1 MNTRLLTGS
10 GLAIAV
16 VLFFTVNVL
25 SHVALRSA
33 RVDLTEQRL
42 YTLSEGSRNIL
53 QSLDEPVTLRFYLS
67 KKLAVELA
75 GIRGYTNRVL
85 ELLEEYEQASGGTLI
100 LHVIDPEPFSE
111 EEDRAVGYGLRGVP
125 LNQGNAQFYFGLV
138 GSNATDDRELI
149 PFFQQSREEFL
160 EYDLTKLV
168 YRLANPKQKIVGLL
182 STLPLDGGPQMPF
195 PQTPGGGPP
204 WMIMDSIRELMD
216 VKVLDKAVTDVPD
229 DVDVLMVVHPKQLG
243 APTLYAIDQFVL
255 RGGRAV
261 VFVDPHAE
269 ADRVLPNPRNP
280 MGMQGPRN
288 SDLGPIFDA
297 WGIEL
302 VDGKVVG
309 DLPLAK
315 RVNFQ
320 KEDRMMVADYPVW
333 IDLTPRQLNA
343 DDVVTAKL
351 PNIAMA
357 SAGVLRKKEDSG
369 IEWTPLMETDDQA
382 MQIEAA
388 RLQFLP
394 DVEGILR
401 DYQPGDETLVLAARL
416 TGTVNTAF
424 PGGRPPAENPEEPKE
439 PETAGADQEIEQP
452 PHVAESAEPI
462 NVIVVADTDM
472 LQDRF
477 WVQSQNFLGQRLGI
491 PTAANNDFVTNAL
504 DNLTG
509 SHDLI
514 SVRNR
519 GSFSRPFTLV
529 RAIQQEAE
537 ARFRQKEQ
545 ALQQR
550 LKDTERKIQD
560 LQSRKEDQT
569 TIILSAEQQAAL
581 EGFRQELVVT
591 RKELRNVQHE
601 LQKNIDSL
609 ENVVKFLNI
618 GLMPLVIAVGG
629 VVLGAWNMRRR
640 GTAATDRNPGP
651 SHDQDA

>member
-10 GLAIAV
+10 GLAVAV
-16 VLFFTVNVL
+16 VLFVTVNVL

-53 QSLDEPVTLRFYLS
+53 QSLDEPVTLRFYVS
-67 KKLAVELA
+67 KKLAVELP
-75 GIRGYTNRVL
+75 GIQGYTNRVL
-85 ELLEEYEQASGGTLI
+85 ELLQEYEQAAGGNLI

-125 LNQGNAQFYFGLV
+125 LDRGNVQFYFGLA
-138 GSNATDDRELI
+138 GTNATDDRELI

-168 YRLANPKQKIVGLL
+168 YRLAHPKQKVVGLL
-182 STLPLDGGPQMPF
+182 STLPVGGGPQMPF
-195 PQTPGGGPP
+195 PQARGSAP
-204 WMIMDSIRELMD
+204 WMIMDSIRDVMD
-216 VKVLDKAVTDVPD
+216 VKVLDKAVNDIPE
-229 DVDVLMVVHPKQLG
+229 DVDVLMVVHPKQLSD
-243 APTLYAIDQFVL
+243 PTLYAIDQFVL

-261 VFVDPHAE
+261 VFVDPHSE
-269 ADRVLPNPRNP
+269 ADRVLPNPQNP

-288 SDLGPIFDA
+288 SDLGPVFDA

-320 KEDRMMVADYPVW
+320 KEDRMMVVDYPVW

-343 DDVVTAKL
+343 EDVVTAKL
-351 PNIAMA
+351 PNLTMA
-357 SAGVLRKKEDSG
+357 SAGLLRKKEDSA
-369 IEWTPLMETDDQA
+369 IEMTPLVETDDQA
-382 MQIEAA
+382 MQIDSA

-401 DYQPGDETLVLAARL
+401 DYRPGEEPLVMAARL
-416 TGTVNTAF
+416 TGKVKTAF
-424 PGGRPPAENPEEPKE
+424 PDGRPEAATSDQNEP
-439 PETAGADQEIEQP
+439 GAPGDDKQTERP
-452 PHVAESAEPI
+452 PHLAESAEPI

-477 WVQSQNFLGQRLGI
+477 WVQTQNFLGQRIGI
-491 PTAANNDFVTNAL
+491 PTSANNDFVTNAL

-529 RAIQQEAE
+529 RTIQQEAE

-545 ALQQR
+545 ALQLR
-550 LKDTERKIQD
+550 LKETERKIQE
-560 LQSRKEDQT
+560 LESGKEDQST
-569 TIILSAEQQAAL
+569 VILSAEQEAAL
-581 EGFRQELVVT
+581 EGFRQELVAT
-591 RKELRNVQHE
+591 RKELRNVQHA
-601 LQKNIDSL
+601 LQKNIETL

-618 GLMPLVIAVGG
+618 GVMPLVIAAAG
-629 VVLGAWNMRRR
+629 VVFSAYTVRRR
-640 GTAATDRNPGP
+640 LRGNGSPPSPSGKGPG
-651 SHDQDA
+651 

>member
-25 SHVALRSA
+25 SHVTFRSA
-33 RVDLTEQRL
+33 RIDLTEQRL
-42 YTLSEGSRNIL
+42 YTLSEGSKNIL
-53 QSLDEPVTLRFYLS
+53 QGLDEPVTLRFYLS

-75 GIRGYTNRVL
+75 GIRGYTSRVL
-85 ELLEEYEQASGGTLI
+85 ELLQEYEQAAGGNLV

-111 EEDRAVGYGLRGVP
+111 EEDRAVGYGLQGVP
-125 LNQGNAQFYFGLV
+125 VDRGNVQFYFGLV
-138 GSNATDDRELI
+138 GTNATDDRELI

-195 PQTPGGGPP
+195 SQAAGGGQP
-204 WMIMDSIRELMD
+204 WMIMDSIREVME
-216 VKVLDKAVTDVPD
+216 VQVLDKAVNDVPE
-229 DVDVLMVVHPKQLG
+229 DVDVLMVVHPKQLS

-255 RGGRAV
+255 RGGRTI
-261 VFVDPHAE
+261 VFVDPHSE
-269 ADRVLPNPRNP
+269 ADRVLPNPQNP
-280 MGMQGPRN
+280 MGMQGPRS
-288 SDLGPIFDA
+288 SDLGPVFDA

-315 RVNFQ
+315 RVNFP
-320 KEDRMMVADYPVW
+320 KEGRMMVADYPVW

-343 DDVVTAKL
+343 EDVVTAKL
-351 PNIAMA
+351 PNLTLA
-357 SAGVLRKKEDSG
+357 SAGILRKKEGSTV
-369 IEWTPLMETDDQA
+369 EWTALVETDEQA

-388 RLQFLP
+388 RLQFMP

-401 DYQPGDETLVLAARL
+401 GYQPGNETLVLAARL
-416 TGTVNTAF
+416 TGKVKTAF
-424 PGGRPPAENPEEPKE
+424 PDGRPPAEETDEPKE
-439 PETAGADQEIEQP
+439 PEAAQNDKQTGQR

-462 NVIVVADTDM
+462 NVIVVADADM

-477 WVQSQNFLGQRLGI
+477 WVQSQNFLGQRIGI

-519 GSFSRPFTLV
+519 GSFARPFTLV

-537 ARFRQKEQ
+537 ARYRQKEQ

-560 LQSRKEDQT
+560 LQRRKEDQT
-569 TIILSAEQQAAL
+569 TIILSPEQQAAL
-581 EGFRQELVVT
+581 EGFRQELVAT
-591 RKELRNVQHE
+591 RKALRNVQHE

-609 ENVVKFLNI
+609 EAVVKFMNI

-640 GTAATDRNPGP
+640 QRR
-651 SHDQDA
+651 S

>member
-1 MNTRLLTGS
+1 M
-10 GLAIAV
+10 AIAV

-25 SHVALRSA
+25 SHVVFRST
-33 RVDLTEQRL
+33 RIDLTEQRL

-53 QSLDEPVTLRFYLS
+53 QGLDEPVTLRFYLS

-75 GIRGYTNRVL
+75 GIRGYTSRVL
-85 ELLEEYEQASGGTLI
+85 ELLQEYEQAAAGHLI

-125 LNQGNAQFYFGLV
+125 IDQGNAQFYFGLV
-138 GSNATDDRELI
+138 GTNATDDRELI

-168 YRLANPKQKIVGLL
+168 YRLANPKQKVVGLL

-195 PQTPGGGPP
+195 PQAAGGGPP
-204 WMIMDSIRELMD
+204 WMIMDSIREVME
-216 VKVLDKAVTDVPD
+216 VKVLDKAVTDIPE
-229 DVDVLMVVHPKQLG
+229 DVDVLMVVHPKGLSD
-243 APTLYAIDQFVL
+243 PTLYAIDQFVL

-261 VFVDPHAE
+261 VFVDPHSE

-288 SDLGPIFDA
+288 SDLGPVFDA

-302 VDGKVVG
+302 VDDKVVG

-333 IDLTPRQLNA
+333 IDLTPRQLNTE
-343 DDVVTAKL
+343 DVVTAKL
-351 PNIAMA
+351 PNLTMA
-357 SAGVLRKKEDSG
+357 SAGVLRKKEDSAV
-369 IEWTPLMETDDQA
+369 EWTPLVETDDQA

-416 TGTVNTAF
+416 TGKVKTAF
-424 PGGRPPAENPEEPKE
+424 PDGRPSAADPEEPKE
-439 PETAGADQEIEQP
+439 PESAGADQETGQH

-477 WVQSQNFLGQRLGI
+477 WVQSQNFLGQRIGI

-560 LQSRKEDQT
+560 LQKRKEDQT

-581 EGFRQELVVT
+581 EGFRQDLVAT
-591 RKELRNVQHE
+591 RKALRNVQHE

-640 GTAATDRNPGP
+640 QRG
-651 SHDQDA
+651 S

>member
-1 MNTRLLTGS
+1 MNARLLTGG

-25 SHVALRSA
+25 SHVAFRSA

-42 YTLSEGSRNIL
+42 YTLSEGSRTIL
-53 QSLDEPVTLRFYLS
+53 QGLDEPVTLRFYLS

-85 ELLEEYEQASGGTLI
+85 ELLQEYEQAAGGNLV

-125 LNQGNAQFYFGLV
+125 IDQGNAQFYFGLV
-138 GSNATDDRELI
+138 GTNATDDRELI
-149 PFFQQSREEFL
+149 PFFQQSREAFL

-168 YRLANPKQKIVGLL
+168 YRLANPKQKVVGLL
-182 STLPLDGGPQMPF
+182 STLPLAGGPQMPF
-195 PQTPGGGPP
+195 PQAVGGGPP
-204 WMIMDSIRELMD
+204 WMIMDSIREVME
-216 VKVLDKAVTDVPD
+216 VKVLDKAVTDIPE
-229 DVDVLMVVHPKQLG
+229 DVDVLMVVHPKRLG
-243 APTLYAIDQFVL
+243 TPTLYAIDQFVL

-269 ADRVLPNPRNP
+269 ADRVLPNPRNS

-288 SDLGPIFDA
+288 SDLGPVFDA

-302 VDGKVVG
+302 IDGKVVG

-333 IDLTPRQLNA
+333 IDLMPRQLNA
-343 DDVVTAKL
+343 EDVVTAKL
-351 PNIAMA
+351 PNLTLA
-357 SAGVLRKKEDSG
+357 SAGILRKKEDSA
-369 IEWTPLMETDDQA
+369 IEWTPLVETDDQA

-388 RLQFLP
+388 RLQFMP
-394 DVEGILR
+394 DVEGILQ
-401 DYQPGDETLVLAARL
+401 DYRPGNEPLVLAARL
-416 TGTVNTAF
+416 TGEVKTAF
-424 PGGRPPAENPEEPKE
+424 PDGRPPAEETGEPKK
-439 PETAGADQEIEQP
+439 PETASAGKETEPP

-477 WVQSQNFLGQRLGI
+477 WVQSQNFLGQRIGI

-514 SVRNR
+514 SVRSR

-537 ARFRQKEQ
+537 ARYRQKEQ

-560 LQSRKEDQT
+560 LQKRKEDQT

-581 EGFRQELVVT
+581 EGFRQELVAT
-591 RKELRNVQHE
+591 RKALRNVQHE

-609 ENVVKFLNI
+609 ENIVKFLNI

-640 GTAATDRNPGP
+640 QRGN
-651 SHDQDA
+651 

>member
-1 MNTRLLTGS
+1 MNIRLLTGS
-10 GLAIAV
+10 GLAVAV

-25 SHVALRSA
+25 SHVAFRSA

-42 YTLSEGSRNIL
+42 YTLTEGSRNIL
-53 QSLDEPVTLRFYLS
+53 QGLDEPVTLRLYLS
-67 KKLAVELA
+67 KKLAVELP
-75 GIRGYTNRVL
+75 GIQGYTNRVL
-85 ELLEEYEQASGGTLI
+85 ELVQEYEQAAGGNLI

-125 LNQGNAQFYFGLV
+125 LDAGNTQFYFGLV
-138 GSNATDDRELI
+138 GTNATDDRELI

-168 YRLANPKQKIVGLL
+168 YRLGNPKQKVVGLL
-182 STLPLDGGPQMPF
+182 STLPVDGGPQMPF
-195 PQTPGGGPP
+195 SQAPGGSAP
-204 WMIMDSIRELMD
+204 WMIMDSIRELME
-216 VKVLDKAVTDVPD
+216 VKVLDKAVTEIPEA
-229 DVDVLMVVHPKQLG
+229 VDVLMVVHPKRLG
-243 APTLYAIDQFVL
+243 EPTLYAIDQFVL
-255 RGGRAV
+255 RGGHAV
-261 VFVDPHAE
+261 VFVDPHSE
-269 ADRVLPNPRNP
+269 ADRVLPNPQNP
-280 MGMQGPRN
+280 MGMQAPRN
-288 SDLGPIFDA
+288 SDLGRVFDA

-315 RVNFQ
+315 KVNFQ
-320 KEDRMMVADYPVW
+320 KQSRMMVADYPVW

-343 DDVVTAKL
+343 EDVVTAKL
-351 PNIAMA
+351 PNLTMA
-357 SAGVLRKKEDSG
+357 SAGILRKKEDSET
-369 IEWTPLMETDDQA
+369 EWTPLMETDDQA
-382 MQIEAA
+382 MQIDAA
-388 RLQFLP
+388 RLRMMP
-394 DVEGILR
+394 DVEGLLR
-401 DYQPGDETLVLAARL
+401 DYRPEGETLVLAARL
-416 TGTVNTAF
+416 TGKVKTAF
-424 PGGRPPAENPEEPKE
+424 PDGRPEAADSEEPGNPGDDK
-439 PETAGADQEIEQP
+439 ASK
-452 PHVAESAEPI
+452 PHPHLAESADPI

-477 WVQSQNFLGQRLGI
+477 WVQVQNFLGQRIGI
-491 PTAANNDFVTNAL
+491 PTSANNDFVTNAL

-537 ARFRQKEQ
+537 MQFRQKEQ

-550 LKDTERKIQD
+550 LKETERKIQE
-560 LQSRKEDQT
+560 LQRTKEDQT
-569 TIILSAEQQAAL
+569 TVILSAEQEAAL
-581 EGFRQELVVT
+581 DGFRQELVAT

-601 LQKNIDSL
+601 LQKNIESL

-629 VVLGAWNMRRR
+629 VVFSAYTIRRR
-640 GTAATDRNPGP
+640 LRGNETRRK
-651 SHDQDA
+651 

>member
-1 MNTRLLTGS
+1 
-10 GLAIAV
+10 
-16 VLFFTVNVL
+16 
-25 SHVALRSA
+25 
-33 RVDLTEQRL
+33 
-42 YTLSEGSRNIL
+42 
-53 QSLDEPVTLRFYLS
+53 
-67 KKLAVELA
+67 
-75 GIRGYTNRVL
+75 
-85 ELLEEYEQASGGTLI
+85 
-100 LHVIDPEPFSE
+100 
-111 EEDRAVGYGLRGVP
+111 
-125 LNQGNAQFYFGLV
+125 
-138 GSNATDDRELI
+138 
-149 PFFQQSREEFL
+149 
-160 EYDLTKLV
+160 
-168 YRLANPKQKIVGLL
+168 
-182 STLPLDGGPQMPF
+182 
-195 PQTPGGGPP
+195 
-204 WMIMDSIRELMD
+204 MIMDSIREVME
-216 VKVLDKAVTDVPD
+216 VKVLDKAVTDIPE
-229 DVDVLMVVHPKQLG
+229 DVDVLMIVHPKRLD

-261 VFVDPHAE
+261 VFVDTHAE

-288 SDLGPIFDA
+288 SDLGPVFDA

-320 KEDRMMVADYPVW
+320 KQDRMMVADYPVW

-343 DDVVTAKL
+343 EDVVTAKL
-351 PNIAMA
+351 PNLTMA
-357 SAGVLRKKEDSG
+357 SAGILRKKEDSAV
-369 IEWTPLMETDDQA
+369 EWTPLVETDDQA

-416 TGTVNTAF
+416 TGKVKTAF
-424 PGGRPPAENPEEPKE
+424 PDGRPLVEETDEPKE
-439 PETAGADQEIEQP
+439 PETASVGKETEQR

-477 WVQSQNFLGQRLGI
+477 WVQSQNFLGQRIGI

-560 LQSRKEDQT
+560 LQKRKEDQT

-581 EGFRQELVVT
+581 EGFRQDLVAT
-591 RKELRNVQHE
+591 RKALRNVQHE

-629 VVLGAWNMRRR
+629 VVLGAWNIRRR
-640 GTAATDRNPGP
+640 HRGSVGAEE
-651 SHDQDA
+651 S

>member
-53 QSLDEPVTLRFYLS
+53 QGLDEPVTLRFYLS
-67 KKLAVELA
+67 KKLVVELP

-85 ELLEEYEQASGGTLI
+85 ELLQEYEQAAGGNLV

-111 EEDRAVGYGLRGVP
+111 EEDRAVGHGLRGVP
-125 LNQGNAQFYFGLV
+125 LNQGNVQFYFGLV
-138 GSNATDDRELI
+138 GTNATDDQELI

-182 STLPLDGGPQMPF
+182 STLPMDGGPQMPF
-195 PQTPGGGPP
+195 PQVPGGVPP
-204 WMIMDSIRELMD
+204 WMIMDSIREVME
-216 VKVLDKAVTDVPD
+216 VKVLDKAVTDIPEG
-229 DVDVLMVVHPKQLG
+229 VDVLMVVHPKRLG
-243 APTLYAIDQFVL
+243 DPTLYAIDQFVL

-261 VFVDPHAE
+261 VFVDPHSE

-288 SDLGPIFDA
+288 SDLGPVFDA

-320 KEDRMMVADYPVW
+320 KQARMAVADYPVW

-343 DDVVTAKL
+343 EDVVTGKL
-351 PNIAMA
+351 PNLTMA
-357 SAGVLRKKEDSG
+357 SAGVLRKTEDST
-369 IEWTPLMETDDQA
+369 IDWTPLVETDDQA
-382 MQIEAA
+382 MQIDAT
-388 RLQFLP
+388 RLQFMP

-401 DYQPGDETLVLAARL
+401 DYRPGDETLVLAARL
-416 TGTVNTAF
+416 TGKVNTAF
-424 PGGRPPAENPEEPKE
+424 PDGRPPAEEADK
-439 PETAGADQEIEQP
+439 PETSGGDKETEHP
-452 PHVAESAEPI
+452 PHLTESAEPI

-477 WVQSQNFLGQRLGI
+477 WVQVQNFLGQRIGI

-519 GSFSRPFTLV
+519 GSFLRPFTLV

-550 LKDTERKIQD
+550 LKDTERKIQE
-560 LQSRKEDQT
+560 LQSGKEDET
-569 TIILSAEQQAAL
+569 TIILSAEQEAAL
-581 EGFRQELVVT
+581 DGFRQELVVT

-601 LQKNIDSL
+601 LQKNIESL

-618 GLMPLVIAVGG
+618 GFMPLVIAVGS
-629 VVLGAWNMRRR
+629 VVFSVYNMRRR
-640 GTAATDRNPGP
+640 LRGHAPEP
-651 SHDQDA
+651 KVIP

>member
-1 MNTRLLTGS
+1 M
-10 GLAIAV
+10 
-16 VLFFTVNVL
+16 
-25 SHVALRSA
+25 
-33 RVDLTEQRL
+33 Q
-42 YTLSEGSRNIL
+42 
-53 QSLDEPVTLRFYLS
+53 
-67 KKLAVELA
+67 
-75 GIRGYTNRVL
+75 
-85 ELLEEYEQASGGTLI
+85 EYEQAAAGNLI

-125 LNQGNAQFYFGLV
+125 LDAGNTQFYFGLV
-138 GSNATDDRELI
+138 GTNATDDQELI

-168 YRLANPKQKIVGLL
+168 YRLGNPKQKVVGLL

-195 PQTPGGGPP
+195 AQAPGGSAP
-204 WMIMDSIRELMD
+204 WMIMDSIRELME
-216 VKVLDKAVTDVPD
+216 VKVLDKAVTEIPEA
-229 DVDVLMVVHPKQLG
+229 VDVLMVVHPKQLG
-243 APTLYAIDQFVL
+243 EPTLYAIDQFVL

-261 VFVDPHAE
+261 VFVDPHSE
-269 ADRVLPNPRNP
+269 ADRVLPNPQNP
-280 MGMQGPRN
+280 MGMQAPRN
-288 SDLGPIFDA
+288 SDLGRVFDA

-302 VDGKVVG
+302 VDEKVVG

-315 RVNFQ
+315 KVNFQ
-320 KEDRMMVADYPVW
+320 KQSRMMVADYPVW

-343 DDVVTAKL
+343 EDVVTAKL
-351 PNIAMA
+351 PNLTMA
-357 SAGVLRKKEDSG
+357 SAGVLRKKEGSAT
-369 IEWTPLMETDDQA
+369 EWTPLVETDDQA

-388 RLQFLP
+388 RLRMMP
-394 DVEGILR
+394 DVEGLLR
-401 DYQPGDETLVLAARL
+401 DYRPEGEPLTLAARL
-416 TGTVNTAF
+416 TGKVKTAF
-424 PGGRPPAENPEEPKE
+424 PDGKPEAADADPPGNP
-439 PETAGADQEIEQP
+439 GADKASKQP
-452 PHVAESAEPI
+452 PHLGESADPI

-477 WVQSQNFLGQRLGI
+477 WVQVQNFLGQRIGI
-491 PTAANNDFVTNAL
+491 PTSANNDFVTNAL

-537 ARFRQKEQ
+537 MQFRQKEQ

-550 LKDTERKIQD
+550 LKETERKIQE
-560 LQSRKEDQT
+560 LQSTKEDQT
-569 TIILSAEQQAAL
+569 TVILSTEQEAAL
-581 EGFRQELVVT
+581 DGFRQELVAT

-601 LQKNIDSL
+601 LQKNIESL

-629 VVLGAWNMRRR
+629 VVFSAYTIRRR
-640 GTAATDRNPGP
+640 LRGNETRTK
-651 SHDQDA
+651 

>member
-1 MNTRLLTGS
+1 MNIRLLTGS
-10 GLAIAV
+10 GLAVAV

-33 RVDLTEQRL
+33 RFDLTEQRL
-42 YTLSEGSRNIL
+42 YTLSEGSRKIL

-67 KKLAVELA
+67 KKLAVELP
-75 GIRGYTNRVL
+75 GIQGYTNRVL
-85 ELLEEYEQASGGTLI
+85 ELLQEYEQAAGGNLI

-111 EEDRAVGYGLRGVP
+111 EEDRAVGHGLRGVP
-125 LNQGNAQFYFGLV
+125 LDRGNVQFYFGLV
-138 GSNATDDRELI
+138 GTNATDGRELI

-168 YRLANPKQKIVGLL
+168 HRLANPEQKIVGLL
-182 STLPLDGGPQMPF
+182 STLPVAGGPQTPF
-195 PQTPGGGPP
+195 PQAQGSPP
-204 WMIMDSIRELMD
+204 WMIMDSIRDVME
-216 VKVLDKAVTDVPD
+216 VKVLDKAVTDIPA
-229 DVDVLMVVHPKQLG
+229 DVDVLMVVHPKRLSD
-243 APTLYAIDQFVL
+243 PTLYAIDQFVL

-261 VFVDPHAE
+261 VFVDPHSE
-269 ADRVLPNPRNP
+269 ADRVPPNPQNP
-280 MGMQGPRN
+280 MGMQGPRD
-288 SDLGPIFDA
+288 SDLGRVFDA

-302 VDGKVVG
+302 VNGKVAG

-320 KEDRMMVADYPVW
+320 KQSRMAVADYPVW

-343 DDVVTAKL
+343 EDVVTAKL
-351 PNIAMA
+351 PNLTMA
-357 SAGVLRKKEDSG
+357 SAGVLRKKEDSA
-369 IEWTPLMETDDQA
+369 IEWTPLVETDDQA
-382 MQIEAA
+382 MQIDAA
-388 RLQFLP
+388 RLQFMP
-394 DVEGILR
+394 DVEGLLR
-401 DYQPGDETLVLAARL
+401 DYRPGEETLVLAARL
-416 TGTVNTAF
+416 TGKVNTAF
-424 PGGRPPAENPEEPKE
+424 PDGRPEAGEAGK
-439 PETAGADQEIEQP
+439 PETAGAGKATEQH
-452 PHVAESAEPI
+452 PHLAESAEPI

-477 WVQSQNFLGQRLGI
+477 WVQVQNFLGQRIGI
-491 PTAANNDFVTNAL
+491 PTSANNDFVTNAL

-519 GSFSRPFTLV
+519 GSFTRPFTLV

-537 ARFRQKEQ
+537 VRFRQKEQ

-569 TIILSAEQQAAL
+569 TVILSAEQEAAL
-581 EGFRQELVVT
+581 EGFRQELVAT

-601 LQKNIDSL
+601 LQKNIETL

-618 GLMPLVIAVGG
+618 GLMPLAIAVGG
-629 VVLGAWNMRRR
+629 VVFSAYTMRRR
-640 GTAATDRNPGP
+640 N
-651 SHDQDA
+651 

>member
-1 MNTRLLTGS
+1 M
-10 GLAIAV
+10 AIAV

-25 SHVALRSA
+25 SHVAFRSA
-33 RVDLTEQRL
+33 RIDLTEQRL

-53 QSLDEPVTLRFYLS
+53 QGLDEPVTLRFYLS

-85 ELLEEYEQASGGTLI
+85 ELLQEYEQAAAGNLI

-125 LNQGNAQFYFGLV
+125 IDQGNAQFYFGLV
-138 GSNATDDRELI
+138 GTNATDDRELI

-168 YRLANPKQKIVGLL
+168 YRLANPKQKVVGLL

-195 PQTPGGGPP
+195 PQAASGGPP
-204 WMIMDSIRELMD
+204 WMIMDSIREVME
-216 VKVLDKAVTDVPD
+216 VKVLDKAVTEIPE
-229 DVDVLMVVHPKQLG
+229 DVDVLMVVHPKRLG
-243 APTLYAIDQFVL
+243 DPTLYAIDQFVL

-261 VFVDPHAE
+261 VFVDPHSE

-280 MGMQGPRN
+280 TGIQGPRN
-288 SDLGPIFDA
+288 SDLGPVFDA

-343 DDVVTAKL
+343 EDVVTAKL
-351 PNIAMA
+351 PNLTMA
-357 SAGVLRKKEDSG
+357 SAGILRKKEDSA
-369 IEWTPLMETDDQA
+369 IKWTPLVETDDQA

-388 RLQFLP
+388 RLQFMP

-401 DYQPGDETLVLAARL
+401 DYRPGDETLVLAARL
-416 TGTVNTAF
+416 TGKVKAAY
-424 PGGRPPAENPEEPKE
+424 PDGRPPAEETDEPKE
-439 PETAGADQEIEQP
+439 SEPANAGKETEQR

-477 WVQSQNFLGQRLGI
+477 WVQSQNFLGQRIGI

-537 ARFRQKEQ
+537 ARYRQKEQ

-560 LQSRKEDQT
+560 LQKRKEDQT

-581 EGFRQELVVT
+581 EGFRQELVTT
-591 RKELRNVQHE
+591 RKALRNVQHE
-601 LQKNIDSL
+601 LQKNIDGL

-640 GTAATDRNPGP
+640 QHG
-651 SHDQDA
+651 S

>member
-1 MNTRLLTGS
+1 M
-10 GLAIAV
+10 AIAV

-25 SHVALRSA
+25 SHVAFRSA

-53 QSLDEPVTLRFYLS
+53 KGLDEPVTLRFYLS

-75 GIRGYTNRVL
+75 GIRGYTSRVL
-85 ELLEEYEQASGGTLI
+85 ELLQEYEQAAAGHLI

-125 LNQGNAQFYFGLV
+125 IDQGNAQFHFGLV
-138 GSNATDDRELI
+138 GTNATDDRELI

-195 PQTPGGGPP
+195 PQAPGGGPP
-204 WMIMDSIRELMD
+204 WMIMDSIREVME
-216 VKVLDKAVTDVPD
+216 VKVLDKAVTDIPE

-243 APTLYAIDQFVL
+243 DPTLYAIDQFVL

-261 VFVDPHAE
+261 VFVDPHSE

-288 SDLGPIFDA
+288 SDLGPVFDA

-343 DDVVTAKL
+343 EDVVTAKL
-351 PNIAMA
+351 PNLTLA
-357 SAGVLRKKEDSG
+357 SAGVLRKKEDSAV
-369 IEWTPLMETDDQA
+369 EWTPLVETDDQA

-388 RLQFLP
+388 RLQFMP

-401 DYQPGDETLVLAARL
+401 DYRPGDETLVLAARL
-416 TGTVNTAF
+416 TGKVKTAF
-424 PGGRPPAENPEEPKE
+424 PDGRPPVEETDEPKE
-439 PETAGADQEIEQP
+439 PETASVGKETEQR

-477 WVQSQNFLGQRLGI
+477 WVQAQNFLGQRIGI

-560 LQSRKEDQT
+560 LQKRKEDQT

-581 EGFRQELVVT
+581 EGFRQDLVAT
-591 RKELRNVQHE
+591 RKALRNVQHE

-640 GTAATDRNPGP
+640 QRG
-651 SHDQDA
+651 S

>member
-1 MNTRLLTGS
+1 MNTRLLTGG

-25 SHVALRSA
+25 SHVTFRSA
-33 RVDLTEQRL
+33 RVDLTDQRL
-42 YTLSEGSRNIL
+42 YTLSEGTRNIL
-53 QSLDEPVTLRFYLS
+53 QGLDEPVTLRFYLS

-85 ELLEEYEQASGGTLI
+85 ELLHEYKQAAGGNLV

-125 LNQGNAQFYFGLV
+125 IDQGNAQFYFGLV
-138 GSNATDDRELI
+138 GTNATDDRELI

-168 YRLANPKQKIVGLL
+168 YRLANPKQKVVGLL

-195 PQTPGGGPP
+195 PQAASGGPP
-204 WMIMDSIRELMD
+204 WMIMDSIREVME
-216 VKVLDKAVTDVPD
+216 VKVLDKAVTDITE
-229 DVDVLMVVHPKQLG
+229 DVDVLMVVHPKRLG

-261 VFVDPHAE
+261 VFVDPHGE
-269 ADRVLPNPRNP
+269 ADRVPPNPRNP

-288 SDLGPIFDA
+288 SDLGPVFDA

-320 KEDRMMVADYPVW
+320 KEGRMTVADYPVW
-333 IDLTPRQLNA
+333 IDLPPRQLNA
-343 DDVVTAKL
+343 EDVVTAKL
-351 PNIAMA
+351 PNLTMA
-357 SAGVLRKKEDSG
+357 SAGVLRKKEDRAV
-369 IEWTPLMETDDQA
+369 EWTPLVETDDQA
-382 MQIEAA
+382 MQIDAA
-388 RLQFLP
+388 RLQFMP
-394 DVEGILR
+394 DVEGLLR
-401 DYQPGDETLVLAARL
+401 DYRPGDETLVLAARL
-416 TGTVNTAF
+416 TGKVKTAF
-424 PGGRPPAENPEEPKE
+424 PDGRPPAEEKGELKE
-439 PETAGADQEIEQP
+439 PETANTDEEP
-452 PHVAESAEPI
+452 NPLPHVAESAEPI

-477 WVQSQNFLGQRLGI
+477 WVQVQNFLGQRIGI
-491 PTAANNDFVTNAL
+491 PTAGNNDFVTNAL

-537 ARFRQKEQ
+537 ARYRQKEQ

-569 TIILSAEQQAAL
+569 TVILSAEQQTAL
-581 EGFRQELVVT
+581 EGFRQDLVVT

-601 LQKNIDSL
+601 LRKNIDSL

-629 VVLGAWNMRRR
+629 IVLGAWNMRRR
-640 GTAATDRNPGP
+640 QHG
-651 SHDQDA
+651 S

>member
-1 MNTRLLTGS
+1 MNPRLLTGG

-25 SHVALRSA
+25 SHVAFRSA
-33 RVDLTEQRL
+33 RIDLTEQRL

-53 QSLDEPVTLRFYLS
+53 QGLDEPVTLRFYLS

-75 GIRGYTNRVL
+75 GVRGYTSRVL
-85 ELLEEYEQASGGTLI
+85 ELLQEYEQAAGGRLI

-125 LNQGNAQFYFGLV
+125 IGQGNAQFYFGLV
-138 GSNATDDRELI
+138 GTNATDDRELI

-168 YRLANPKQKIVGLL
+168 YRLANPKQKVVGLL
-182 STLPLDGGPQMPF
+182 STLPLDGGPQRPF
-195 PQTPGGGPP
+195 PQAEGGGLP
-204 WMIMDSIRELMD
+204 WMIMDSIREVME
-216 VKVLDKAVTDVPD
+216 VKVLAKAVTDIPE

-261 VFVDPHAE
+261 VFADPHSE

-288 SDLGPIFDA
+288 SDLGPVFDA

-302 VDGKVVG
+302 VDGKVAG

-333 IDLTPRQLNA
+333 IDLTPRQLDA
-343 DDVVTAKL
+343 EDVVTAKL
-351 PNIAMA
+351 PNLTMA
-357 SAGVLRKKEDSG
+357 SAGVLRKKEDST
-369 IEWTPLMETDDQA
+369 IEWTPLVETDDQA

-388 RLQFLP
+388 RLQFMP

-416 TGTVNTAF
+416 TGMVKTAF
-424 PGGRPPAENPEEPKE
+424 PDGRPPAEEKDEPKE
-439 PETAGADQEIEQP
+439 PETAGDDKETEQP
-452 PHVAESAEPI
+452 HHLAESAEPI

-477 WVQSQNFLGQRLGI
+477 WVQSQNFLGQRIGI

-560 LQSRKEDQT
+560 LQKRKEDQT

-581 EGFRQELVVT
+581 EGFRQELVAT
-591 RKELRNVQHE
+591 RKALRNVQHE

-640 GTAATDRNPGP
+640 QRR
-651 SHDQDA
+651 S